1 MLPLL
6 ASFAAACALLAIS
19 PGPSAAVILRQ
30 TIRSGRRS
38 AIATVLG
45 NETGV
50 LFWGVGAALGLSA
63 LVATSLIAYEVMRYV
78 GAAVLIG
85 LGLQSLRAAW
95 RTRRSGHAQGSEHTT
110 ATVSWWSSYR
120 IGLAAIIANPKA
132 AVFAVSF
139 LPQFVPADAP
149 ALPMLLLLAVIW
161 TVVDLVWFLA
171 VVWLVARIREWM
183 ARAAVRRWMET
194 VSGTVLIGLGVRVVT
209 TAA

>member
-30 TIRSGRRS
+30 TIRAGRRS

-63 LVATSLIAYEVMRYV
+63 LVAASPVAYEVMRYV
-78 GAAVLIG
+78 GATVLIG

-95 RTRRSGHAQGSEHTT
+95 RSRRSGRAHEPEDT
-110 ATVSWWSSYR
+110 AATASWWSSYR

-183 ARAAVRRWMET
+183 ARAAVRRWMEA